1 MPFLCEPRKPLTI
14 ASFPDRLAPL
24 HAWGILRHDRL
35 QRSPNERAAMLSEQ
49 GIERVALDWAYR
61 HLDHLDAELAA
72 LEARKIAV
80 TALWAPV
87 SLYPVNDGHLDLLF
101 DFIERN
107 RLKLALWS
115 TLIYPPDF
123 YDWMDSK
130 KLALTCEAMGRVA
143 DRAARLGCT
152 MALYNY
158 EGWFGRPASLAR
170 IVAMSGRPNIGIAYN
185 FQHGQDDVADFARN
199 VATMLPYLSA
209 VNLSGVSPDDP
220 AFRPF
225 GRGELER
232 DMLSILLD
240 GGYRGPFGLA
250 CHDPKV
256 DAADAVAEG
265 LNGLAHFGRHF

>member
-1 MPFLCEPRKPLTI
+1 
-14 ASFPDRLAPL
+14 
-24 HAWGILRHDRL
+24 
-35 QRSPNERAAMLSEQ
+35 MLSEQ
-49 GIERVALDWAYR
+49 GIQRVALDWAYR
-61 HLDHLDAELAA
+61 HLEHLDAELAA
-72 LEARKIAV
+72 FDARGIAIA
-80 TALWAPV
+80 ALWAPV

-101 DFIERN
+101 AFIERH

-158 EGWFGRPASLAR
+158 EGWFGRPDSLAR
-170 IVAMSGRPNIGIAYN
+170 IATMSGRANMGIAYN

-199 VATMLPYLSA
+199 VVTMLPYLTA
-209 VNLSGVSPDDP
+209 VNLSGVSTGDP
-220 AFRPF
+220 VFLPF
-225 GRGELER
+225 GQGMLER
-232 DMLSILLD
+232 NMLSTLLD
-240 GGYRGPFGLA
+240 AGYRGPFGLA
-250 CHDPKV
+250 CQDPKV

-265 LNGLAHFGRHF
+265 LNGLARFARDL